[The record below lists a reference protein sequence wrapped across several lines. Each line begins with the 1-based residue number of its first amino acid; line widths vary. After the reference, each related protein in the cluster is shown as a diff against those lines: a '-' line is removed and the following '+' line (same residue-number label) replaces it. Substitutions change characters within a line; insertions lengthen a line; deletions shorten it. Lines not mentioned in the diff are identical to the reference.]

1 MRRQRKSKPATS
13 SPSSSRVSVI
23 IPVMN
28 EKKTLHYVLKEARK
42 LKPLEIIVVA
52 NGSTDGSKEIAKASG
67 ARVISFKHP
76 LGHDVGRS
84 VGAMQAVGDILLFMD
99 GDIVI
104 PAVQLLPFIEAV
116 HKGVDVALNRYSGP
130 VQTQKVHPVVL
141 AKHTLNSMLGRGD
154 LRGSSMTAIPHAL
167 SRRALNTIGAE
178 NLTVPPKA
186 QTIALVKQLRVEAIR
201 NVDVSTN
208 NPRRRRSKGID
219 PLRDLIVGDH
229 LEAMQWL
236 IQATNERA
244 HHSDLA
250 RNRSLVR

>member
-1 MRRQRKSKPATS
+1 MRRQRKSVSAAI

-28 EKKTLHYVLKEARK
+28 EKRTLRSVLREARK

-52 NGSTDGSKEIAKASG
+52 NGSTDGSKEIAQASG
-67 ARVISFKHP
+67 ARVISYEHP

-84 VGAMQAVGDILLFMD
+84 VGAQHASGDILLFID

-104 PAVQLLPFIEAV
+104 PAVQLFPFIHAV
-116 HKGVDVALNRYSGP
+116 HRGVDVALNRYSGP
-130 VQTQKVHPVVL
+130 VHTHKVHPVVL
-141 AKHTLNSMLGRGD
+141 AKHALNSMLGRGD

-167 SRRALNTIGAE
+167 SRKALNAIGAE
-178 NLTVPPKA
+178 NLSVPPKA
-186 QTIALVKQLRVEAIR
+186 QTIAMVKQLRVQAIHHV
-201 NVDVSTN
+201 NVSAL
-208 NPRRRRSKGID
+208 NPIRRRSKGID

-229 LEAMQWL
+229 LEAIHWL
-236 IQATNERA
+236 TQATNERA
-244 HHSDLA
+244 HHSDLT

>member
-1 MRRQRKSKPATS
+1 MRQKHRSMPAAS

-28 EKKTLHYVLKEARK
+28 EKKTLHSVLKEARK

-52 NGSTDGSKEIAKASG
+52 NGSTDGSKEIAQASG
-67 ARVISFKHP
+67 ARVITFDQP
-76 LGHDVGRS
+76 LGHDVGRG
-84 VGAMQAVGDILLFMD
+84 VGALHASGDILLFID

-104 PAVQLLPFIEAV
+104 PAAQLRPFVHAV

-130 VQTQKVHPVVL
+130 VQTKQVHPVVL
-141 AKHTLNSMLGRGD
+141 AKHALNSMLGRDD
-154 LRGSSMTAIPHAL
+154 LRGASMTAIPHAL
-167 SRRALNTIGAE
+167 SRRALHIIGAD
-178 NLTVPPKA
+178 NLAVPPKA
-186 QTIALVKQLRVEAIR
+186 QTIALVKQLRVETIR
-201 NVDVSTN
+201 NVDVSTR
-208 NPRRRRSKGID
+208 NPKRRGGTGVD

-229 LEAMQWL
+229 LEAIHWL
-236 IQATNERA
+236 TQATNTRA